1 MKTFY
6 FPDNQELLFGS
17 ARQKAS
23 DNISALRMLKEKNGL
38 PASPEQQRILIR
50 YTGWGDTAVYNQA
63 AAELDGMLEKA
74 ELDALKASMLNA
86 HYTGL
91 EIIRAI
97 WQGVTQVFANDFT
110 GIRMLDPSAG
120 IGHFRSLEPAYWRE
134 KSHWL
139 EIELE
144 PLTAQILSLLH
155 PSTEHT
161 TVYMGGFET
170 APIQTE
176 QFDLVISN
184 VPFGNYPIVD
194 NAIQDKRLK
203 ASVHDYF
210 LCKAVEVTA
219 PGGLVAIITSRYT
232 LDKKDS
238 FVRRWVARRA
248 DLLAAVRLPENTF
261 QQNAGTQVVTD
272 VLFLRKR
279 ENVLDEAAP
288 LPAWVNVVEMQLKNK
303 EDETHSVPVNAYY
316 ADHPYH
322 ALGRASLTRGMY
334 APNEYTLKTEAGVD
348 VAELLAETLLA
359 VLPAGI
365 IHPNSD
371 QGSAPL
377 VMPTDTHIIP
387 LPDKTHPR
395 ERKQLEALRKL
406 YDLAR
411 VLLQSEIDGDGQAEA
426 LRSRL
431 NESYDNYLLYY
442 GALTGKNTQKLL
454 KDNPALP
461 FLRALEVDT
470 GSGMPHK
477 AEIFQHSTVRS
488 QRVLPAAPSAKDALL
503 LSLDQFGEIDLD
515 FICDATGVEEGLV
528 LEELKGLLYKDPI
541 TRQWQP
547 ANLYLSGN
555 ILEKIGA
562 AKLAVEDDP
571 TYEENI
577 IALRDAMPKPLL
589 PGEIRARLGSGWIPT
604 DVIQSFLE
612 YLLEGIRV
620 ETINYVPDLG
630 MWRIK
635 AHIWQVTD
643 YLLYSEWGTER
654 RSALDLIL
662 NSLNAQT
669 PIVYDKVDDRQ
680 VMNKDATIAAQAKLE
695 KIEAAF
701 EVWLWEDA
709 ERAERLAQLYNRL
722 YNIYA
727 RPRFDGSHLTLPG
740 MNADITMRPHQL
752 DAIWR
757 ILQERSVLLA
767 HEVGL
772 GKTLTSVAAIMEL
785 KRLGRINKAMVVV
798 PNHLTLQWQEEA
810 LWAYPLA
817 KILCA
822 GPKDLSKAKRG
833 EFLSRIAT
841 GDWDVVVVPESSFKL
856 LPVGADAMNEFLN
869 AEIEKLRT
877 FLYQNED
884 VGRSA
889 EKQIQKAIKRF
900 EAKLVDKAS
909 MRKDST
915 ETITWEMLGLD
926 MLLVDEFHAYKN
938 LFFAT
943 KMSRVAGLANTNSQ
957 RAFDMFIKSRFIQQ
971 NGGRFVGITA
981 TPVTNTLAEVF
992 TLQRY
997 FQYPTLER
1005 LGLTHFDPWAK
1016 LFAQAVALPEMS
1028 PEGGGFRI
1036 NIRLAKFV
1044 NVPELSTLL
1053 SQFCEALKWEQ
1064 VQTGTISRPM
1074 LHQDR
1079 PLIVELPSTPELE
1092 DYIAELAE
1100 RATAVRNGSVSPEFD
1115 NMLKITSEGRK
1126 AALDMRLL
1134 NHLLPAY
1141 VDDQLRDENPD
1152 DTEQD
1157 GDLDVTH
1164 DVDEYADD
1172 TAENAVIQHAY
1183 TDHPNSKAYRSADL
1197 IAAIYHATPH
1207 SRAAQVVFSDLG
1219 TPKSR

>member
-1 MKTFY
+1 MNTFY
-6 FPDNQELLFGS
+6 FPEDQELLFGS
-17 ARQKAS
+17 ARQKAAE
-23 DNISALRMLKEKNGL
+23 NLSALRMLKEKNGL

-50 YTGWGDTAVYNQA
+50 YTGWGDTAVYKQA
-63 AAELDGMLEKA
+63 TAELEGMLEKA

-86 HYTGL
+86 HYTSL
-91 EIIRAI
+91 EIIRAL
-97 WQGVTQVFANDFT
+97 WQGVMHVFADDLA
-110 GIRMLDPSAG
+110 GVKVLDPSAG
-120 IGHFRSLEPAYWRE
+120 IGHFRSLEPASWRD
-134 KSHWL
+134 KSSWL
-139 EIELE
+139 EVELE
-144 PLTAQILSLLH
+144 PLTAQILGLLH
-155 PSTEHT
+155 PTSERSNFF
-161 TVYMGGFET
+161 VGGFEN
-170 APIQTE
+170 APVQE
-176 QFDLVISN
+176 NQFDLVISN
-184 VPFGNYPIVD
+184 VPFGDYPVVD
-194 NAIQDKRLK
+194 STIKEKRLK

-210 LCKAVEVTA
+210 LCKAIDVTA

-272 VLFLRKR
+272 VLFLQKH
-279 ENVLDEAAP
+279 EQVLAEDAP
-288 LPAWVNVVEMQLKNK
+288 LPPWVDVVEMPLENK
-303 EDETHSVPVNAYY
+303 ERETHSVPVNAYY
-316 ADHPYH
+316 ADHPDH
-322 ALGRASLTRGMY
+322 ALGNACLIRGMY
-334 APNEYTLKTEAGVD
+334 APNEYSLKADVGVD
-348 VAELLAETLLA
+348 VAERLAEALRA
-359 VLPAGI
+359 ALPTGI
-365 IHPNSD
+365 ICPITKD
-371 QGSAPL
+371 GEEAIVAP
-377 VMPTDTHIIP
+377 VDTHIIP
-387 LPDKTHPR
+387 IPGKARPR
-395 ERKQLEALRKL
+395 ERKQLEALREL

-411 VLLQSEIDGDGQAEA
+411 ELLESEIDGYGQVEE

-431 NESYDNYLLYY
+431 NEIYDRYLLYY
-442 GALTGKNTQKLL
+442 GSLSGKHTAKLL
-454 KDNPALP
+454 KGNPALP

-470 GSGMPHK
+470 GVGMPRK
-477 AEIFQHSTVRS
+477 AEIFSQSTVRA
-488 QRVLPAAPSAKDALL
+488 QRILPAAPSAKDALL
-503 LSLDQFGEIDLD
+503 LSLDQFGQVDLD
-515 FICDATGVEEGLV
+515 FICDATELAEEQA
-528 LEELKGLLYKDPI
+528 LEEVKGLLYKDPS
-541 TRQWQP
+541 TNQWQP

-562 AKLAVEDDP
+562 AKLAVEAEP
-571 TYEENI
+571 AFEENI
-577 IALRDAMPKPLL
+577 VALRDAMPKPLL

-604 DVIQSFLE
+604 DVIEAFLE
-612 YLLEGIRV
+612 YLLEGIRI
-620 ETINYVPDLG
+620 ETITYVPDLG

-635 AHIWQVTD
+635 AYTWAVTD

-669 PIVYDKVDDRQ
+669 PIVYDKIDEKR
-680 VMNKDATIAAQAKLE
+680 VMNKDATIAAQAKME

-701 EVWLWEDA
+701 EVWLWEDP
-709 ERAERLAQLYNRL
+709 ERAERLANLYNRL

-727 RPRFDGSHLTLPG
+727 RPRFDGAHLTLPG
-740 MNADITMRPHQL
+740 MNAEITMRPHQL
-752 DAIWR
+752 DAVWR

-772 GKTLTSVAAIMEL
+772 GKTLTSIAAIMEL

-856 LPVGADAMNEFLN
+856 LPVGADALNEFLEG
-869 AEIEKLRT
+869 EIEKLRS
-877 FLYQNED
+877 FLYQNAEI
-884 VGRSA
+884 GRSA

-909 MRKDST
+909 MRKDAA

-926 MLLVDEFHAYKN
+926 MLLVDEFHYFKN

-943 KMSRVAGLANTNSQ
+943 KMSRVAGLANSNSQ

-981 TPVTNTLAEVF
+981 TPVTNTLAEVY

-1016 LFAQAVALPEMS
+1016 LFAQAVALPEMA

-1053 SQFCEALKWEQ
+1053 SQFCEALKWDQ
-1064 VQTGTISRPM
+1064 VQTGSISRPS
-1074 LHQDR
+1074 LYQDR

-1092 DYIAELAE
+1092 DYIAKLAD
-1100 RATAVRNGSVSPEFD
+1100 RATDVRNGAVSPETD

-1126 AALDMRLL
+1126 VALDMRLL
-1134 NHLLPAY
+1134 NGLLLDEEDAY
-1141 VDDQLRDENPD
+1141 GDQ
-1152 DTEQD
+1152 
-1157 GDLDVTH
+1157 
-1164 DVDEYADD
+1164 
-1172 TAENAVIQHAY
+1172 
-1183 TDHPNSKAYRSADL
+1183 PNSKAYKSADL
-1197 IAAIYHATPH
+1197 IAALYHATPH

-1219 TPKSR
+1219 TPKS

>member
-1 MKTFY
+1 MPTTFY
-6 FPDNQELLFGS
+6 FPEDQNLIFGS
-17 ARQKAS
+17 ARQKAA
-23 DNISALRMLKEKNGL
+23 DNLSALRMLKEKNGL
-38 PASPEQQRILIR
+38 PASPEQQRILSR
-50 YTGWGDTAVYNQA
+50 YTGWGDTAVYKQA

-86 HYTGL
+86 HYTSL
-91 EIIRAI
+91 PIIHAL
-97 WQGVTQVFANDFT
+97 WQGVTQVFDEN
-110 GIRMLDPSAG
+110 IRRLRILDPSAG
-120 IGHFRSLEPAYWRE
+120 IGHFRSLEPAAWRE

-144 PLTAQILSLLH
+144 PLTAQILGLLH
-155 PSTEHT
+155 PNSERS
-161 TVYMGGFET
+161 TVYAGGFET
-170 APIQTE
+170 APIQAE

-184 VPFGNYPIVD
+184 VPFGNYPVVD
-194 NAIQDKRLK
+194 AEITDKRLK
-203 ASVHDYF
+203 ASIHDYF
-210 LCKAVEVTA
+210 LCKAIEVAA

-232 LDKKDS
+232 LDKKDP

-248 DLLAAVRLPENTF
+248 ELLAAVRLPENAF
-261 QQNAGTQVVTD
+261 RENAGTQVVTD

-279 ENVLDEAAP
+279 DVVLADDAP
-288 LPAWVNVVEMQLKNK
+288 LPAWVDVVDMPLENK
-303 EDETHSVPVNAYY
+303 DAEIHSVPVNAYY
-316 ADHPYH
+316 ATNPEH
-322 ALGRASLTRGMY
+322 ALGKACLIRGMY
-334 APNEYTLKTEAGVD
+334 APNEYSLKAEADVD
-348 VAELLAETLLA
+348 ISKSLAETLRA

-365 IHPNSD
+365 IHPNLD
-371 QGSAPL
+371 QGNAPP
-377 VMPTDTHIIP
+377 VMPTDTHVIP
-387 LPDKTHPR
+387 IPEKTRPR
-395 ERKQLEALRKL
+395 QRKHLEALREL
-406 YDLAR
+406 YDMAR
-411 VLLQSEIDGDGQAEA
+411 DLLESEIDGRGQVEE

-431 NESYDNYLLYY
+431 NEAYDRYLLYY

-454 KDNPALP
+454 KGNPALP

-470 GSGMPHK
+470 DTGMPRK
-477 AEIFQHSTVRS
+477 AEIFSHSTVRA
-488 QRVLPAAPSAKDALL
+488 QRILHAAPSAKDALL

-515 FICDATGVEEGLV
+515 FISDATG
-528 LEELKGLLYKDPI
+528 LEEVDILEDLQGLLYKDPI
-541 TRQWQP
+541 TRQWQT

-562 AKLAVEDDP
+562 AKLAVEDEP
-571 TYEENI
+571 AFEENVA
-577 IALRDAMPKPLL
+577 ALRGAMPKPLL
-589 PGEIRARLGSGWIPT
+589 SGEIRARLGSGWIPT
-604 DVIQSFLE
+604 DVIEAFLE
-612 YLLEGIRV
+612 HLLEGIRI

-635 AHIWQVTD
+635 AFTWGVTD
-643 YLLYSEWGTER
+643 FLLYSEWGTER

-669 PIVYDKVDDRQ
+669 PIVYDKIDEKR

-701 EVWLWEDA
+701 EVWLWEDP

-727 RPRFDGSHLTLPG
+727 RPRFDGAHLTLPG
-740 MNADITMRPHQL
+740 MNAEITMRPHQL
-752 DAIWR
+752 DAVWR

-772 GKTLTSVAAIMEL
+772 GKTLTTIAAVMEL

-841 GDWDVVVVPESSFKL
+841 GDWDVVIVPQSSFKL
-856 LPVGADAMNEFLN
+856 LPVGADALNDFLN
-869 AEIEKLRT
+869 GEIEKLRS
-877 FLYQNED
+877 FLYQNAEI
-884 VGRSA
+884 GRSA

-909 MRKDST
+909 MRKDSR

-926 MLLVDEFHAYKN
+926 MLLVDEFHYFKN

-943 KMSRVAGLANTNSQ
+943 KMSRVAGLANSNSQ

-1053 SQFCEALKWEQ
+1053 SQFCEALKWDQ
-1064 VQTGTISRPM
+1064 VQTGTISRPK

-1079 PLIVELPSTPELE
+1079 PLIVELPGTPELE
-1092 DYIAELAE
+1092 DYIAALAD
-1100 RATAVRNGSVSPEFD
+1100 RATDVRSGAVSPETD

-1134 NHLLPAY
+1134 NGLL
-1141 VDDQLRDENPD
+1141 LDEEDPY
-1152 DTEQD
+1152 
-1157 GDLDVTH
+1157 GD
-1164 DVDEYADD
+1164 
-1172 TAENAVIQHAY
+1172 N
-1183 TDHPNSKAYRSADL
+1183 PNSKAYKSADL
-1197 IAAIYHATPH
+1197 IAALYHATPH
-1207 SRAAQVVFSDLG
+1207 NRAAQVVFSDLG
-1219 TPKSR
+1219 TPKR

>member
-1 MKTFY
+1 MNTFY
-6 FPDNQELLFGS
+6 FPENQTLTFGS
-17 ARQKAS
+17 ARQKAAE
-23 DNISALRMLKEKNGL
+23 NLSALRLLKEKNGL

-86 HYTGL
+86 HYTSL
-91 EIIRAI
+91 DIIRAI
-97 WQGVTQVFANDFT
+97 WQGVMQVFADDLT
-110 GIRMLDPSAG
+110 GLRVLDPSAG
-120 IGHFRSLEPAYWRE
+120 IGHFRSLEPAAWRE
-134 KSHWL
+134 KSDWL
-139 EIELE
+139 EVELE
-144 PLTAQILSLLH
+144 PLTAQILTKLH
-155 PSTEHT
+155 PNTERSSIF
-161 TVYMGGFET
+161 VGGFEN
-170 APIQTE
+170 APVQAN

-184 VPFGNYPIVD
+184 VPFSNYPVVD
-194 NAIQDKRLK
+194 AQITDKRLK

-210 LCKAVEVTA
+210 LCKAIDVTA

-232 LDKKDS
+232 LDKKDN
-238 FVRRWVARRA
+238 FVRHWVARRA

-279 ENVLDEAAP
+279 ENVLAEDAL
-288 LPAWVNVVEMQLKNK
+288 LPDWVDVVEMPLENK
-303 EDETHSVPVNAYY
+303 DGETHHVPVNSYY
-316 ADHPYH
+316 AEHPEKV
-322 ALGRASLTRGMY
+322 LGKSCLVRGMY
-334 APNEYTLKTEAGVD
+334 APNEYTLKAEAGVD
-348 VAELLAETLLA
+348 VATKLAETLKA
-359 VLPAGI
+359 ILPK
-365 IHPNSD
+365 
-371 QGSAPL
+371 SAIRPAKGNENTPL

-387 LPDKTHPR
+387 ILDSTSPR
-395 ERKQLEALRKL
+395 ERKQLEALREL

-411 VLLQSEIDGDGQAEA
+411 DLLESEIEGNGQAEA

-431 NESYDNYLLYY
+431 NETYDNYLLYY
-442 GALTGKNTQKLL
+442 GVLTGKYTAKLL

-470 GSGMPHK
+470 GTGMPRK
-477 AEIFQHSTVRS
+477 AEIFSHSTVRA

-503 LSLDQFGEIDLD
+503 LSLDQFGEVDLD
-515 FICDATGVEEGLV
+515 FICEATGLGEAQV
-528 LEELKGLLYKDPI
+528 LEELKGLLYKDPL
-541 TRQWQP
+541 TYQWQP

-562 AKLAVEDDP
+562 AKLALEDEP
-571 TYEENI
+571 AFEENI
-577 IALRDAMPKPLL
+577 AALRDAMPKPLL

-612 YLLEGIRV
+612 YLLEGIRI
-620 ETINYVPDLG
+620 ETITYVPDLG

-635 AHIWQVTD
+635 AYDWAVTD

-709 ERAERLAQLYNRL
+709 TRAERLAQLYNRL

-727 RPRFDGSHLTLPG
+727 RPRFDGAHLTLPG
-740 MNADITMRPHQL
+740 MNAGITMRPHQL

-856 LPVGADAMNEFLN
+856 LPVGADALNEFLE
-869 AEIEKLRT
+869 AEIEKLRN
-877 FLYQNED
+877 FLYQNAEI
-884 VGRSA
+884 GRSA

-909 MRKDST
+909 MRKDAT

-971 NGGRFVGITA
+971 AGGRFVGITA

-1064 VQTGTISRPM
+1064 VQTGTISRPA
-1074 LHQDR
+1074 LHQER

-1100 RATAVRNGSVSPEFD
+1100 RATAVRNGTVSPEFD

-1134 NHLLPAY
+1134 NHLLPAW

-1157 GDLDVTH
+1157 DDLH
-1164 DVDEYADD
+1164 DADEYADD
-1172 TAENAVIQHAY
+1172 ADENAVIQHAY

>member
-6 FPDNQELLFGS
+6 FPDHESLLFGS
-17 ARQKAS
+17 ARQKAA
-23 DNISALRMLKEKNGL
+23 DNLSALRMLKEKRGL
-38 PASPEQQRILIR
+38 PASPEQQRVLVR
-50 YTGWGDTAVYNQA
+50 YTGWGDTAVYNNA
-63 AAELDGMLEKA
+63 AAELDGLLEKA

-86 HYTGL
+86 HYTSL
-91 EIIRAI
+91 DIIRAI
-97 WQGVTQVFANDFT
+97 WQGVIQVFADEPT
-110 GIRMLDPSAG
+110 DIRVLDPSAG
-120 IGHFRSLEPAYWRE
+120 IGHFRSLEPEPWRE

-155 PSTEHT
+155 PNTERSN
-161 TVYMGGFET
+161 VFAGGFEN
-170 APIQTE
+170 APVQQN

-184 VPFGNYPIVD
+184 VPFGDYPVVD
-194 NAIQDKRLK
+194 QTMKEKRLK

-210 LCKAVEVTA
+210 LYKAIEVTA

-279 ENVLDEAAP
+279 EDVLTEEAL
-288 LPAWVNVVEMQLKNK
+288 LPKWVNVALLPLENK
-303 EDETHSVPVNAYY
+303 DGETHSVPVNSYY
-316 ADHPYH
+316 ADHPEY
-322 ALGRASLTRGMY
+322 ALGRACLIRGMY
-334 APNEYTLKTEAGVD
+334 APNEYTLKADGD
-348 VAELLAETLLA
+348 MDIADQLAKTLKAILPKA
-359 VLPAGI
+359 V
-365 IHPNSD
+365 IHPAD
-371 QGSAPL
+371 RGKEIPL
-377 VMPTDTHIIP
+377 VLPTDTHIIP
-387 LPDKTHPR
+387 IAEETHPR
-395 ERKQLEALRKL
+395 ERKQLEALREL

-411 VLLQSEIDGDGQAEA
+411 ELLESEIDGRGQVDE
-426 LRSRL
+426 LRRRL
-431 NESYDNYLLYY
+431 NEAYDNYLLYF
-442 GALTGKNTQKLL
+442 GSLTGKHTGKLL

-470 GSGMPHK
+470 GHGMPRK
-477 AEIFQHSTVRS
+477 AEIFRHSTVRA

-503 LSLDQFGEIDLD
+503 LSLDQFGQIDLD
-515 FICDATGVEEGLV
+515 FISEATGLKEEQALA
-528 LEELKGLLYKDPI
+528 ELKGLLFKDPL
-541 TRQWQP
+541 RREWQP

-562 AKLAVEDDP
+562 AKLAVESDP
-571 TYEENI
+571 AFEENI
-577 IALRDAMPKPLL
+577 AALRDAMPKPLL

-604 DVIQSFLE
+604 DVIEAFLE
-612 YLLEGIRV
+612 YLLEGIRI

-669 PIVYDKVDDRQ
+669 PIVYDKVGDSQ

-701 EVWLWEDA
+701 EVWLWEDP
-709 ERAERLAQLYNRL
+709 ERAERLANLYNRL

-727 RPRFDGSHLTLPG
+727 RPRFDGAHLSLPG
-740 MNADITMRPHQL
+740 MNAEITMRPHQL

-757 ILQERSVLLA
+757 ILQERAVLLA

-772 GKTLTSVAAIMEL
+772 GKTLTSIAAIMEL

-822 GPKDLSKAKRG
+822 GPKDLSKDKRG

-841 GDWDVVVVPESSFKL
+841 GDWDVVIVPQSSFKL
-856 LPVGADAMNEFLN
+856 LPVGADALNEFLEG
-869 AEIEKLRT
+869 EIEKLRA
-877 FLYQNED
+877 FLYRNED
-884 VGRSA
+884 IGRSA

-900 EAKLVDKAS
+900 EAKLVDKAR
-909 MRKDST
+909 MRKDAA

-1053 SQFCEALKWEQ
+1053 SQFCEALKWVQ
-1064 VQTGTISRPM
+1064 VQTGSISRPM

-1100 RATAVRNGSVSPEFD
+1100 RATDVRNGSVSPEED

-1141 VDDQLRDENPD
+1141 VDDQLRDEDPD
-1152 DTEQD
+1152 DEQD
-1157 GDLDVTH
+1157 GEECAGDGGEDG
-1164 DVDEYADD
+1164 DEAEED
-1172 TAENAVIQHAY
+1172 TAVLHAY
-1183 TDHPNSKAYRSADL
+1183 TDHPNSKAYKSADL
-1197 IAAIYHATPH
+1197 IAALYHATPH

-1219 TPKSR
+1219 TPKSG

>member
-6 FPDNQELLFGS
+6 FPDNQALSFGS
-17 ARQKAS
+17 ARQKAAG
-23 DNISALRMLKEKNGL
+23 NLSALQMLKEKGGL

-50 YTGWGDTAVYNQA
+50 YTGWGDTAVYNHA
-63 AAELDGMLEKA
+63 ANELNAMLEKA

-86 HYTGL
+86 HYTSL
-91 EIIRAI
+91 DIIRAI
-97 WQGVTQVFANDFT
+97 WQGVTQVFANDLT
-110 GIRMLDPSAG
+110 GIRVLDPSAG
-120 IGHFRSLEPAYWRE
+120 IGHFRSLEPVVWRE
-134 KSHWL
+134 KSDWL

-144 PLTAQILSLLH
+144 PLTAQILTKLH
-155 PSTEHT
+155 PNTERSSIF
-161 TVYMGGFET
+161 VGGFEN
-170 APIQTE
+170 APVQAN

-184 VPFGNYPIVD
+184 VPFGNYPVVD
-194 NAIQDKRLK
+194 AQITDKRLK
-203 ASVHDYF
+203 ASIHDYF
-210 LCKAVEVTA
+210 LCKAIEVTA

-238 FVRRWVARRA
+238 FIRRWVAQRA

-279 ENVLDEAAP
+279 ASVLAEGAL
-288 LPAWVNVVEMQLKNK
+288 LPEWVNVALLPLENK
-303 EDETHSVPVNAYY
+303 DGETHSVPVNSYY
-316 ADHPYH
+316 ADYPEY
-322 ALGRASLTRGMY
+322 ALGRACLIRGMY
-334 APNEYTLKTEAGVD
+334 TPNEYTLKADGD
-348 VAELLAETLLA
+348 IADKLAKTLKA
-359 VLPAGI
+359 VLPNGAI
-365 IHPNSD
+365 RPSVLRENM
-371 QGSAPL
+371 PL
-377 VMPTDTHIIP
+377 VAQTDTHIIP
-387 LPDKTHPR
+387 LPDNSHPR
-395 ERKQLEALRKL
+395 ERKQLEALREL

-411 VLLQSEIDGDGQAEA
+411 ALLENEIAAQGQAEE

-431 NESYDNYLLYY
+431 NEAYDNYLLYY
-442 GALTGKNTQKLL
+442 GSLTGKHTAKLL

-461 FLRALEVDT
+461 FLRALEIDT
-470 GSGMPHK
+470 GTGMPRK
-477 AEIFQHSTVRS
+477 AEIFSHSTVRT

-515 FICDATGVEEGLV
+515 FICEAAGLEEAGV
-528 LEELKGLLYKDPI
+528 LEELKGLLFKDPV
-541 TRQWQP
+541 TRRWQP

-555 ILEKIGA
+555 ILEKIEI
-562 AKLAVEDDP
+562 AKLAAENESAF
-571 TYEENI
+571 EENI
-577 IALRDAMPKPLL
+577 TALREAMPKPLL

-604 DVIQSFLE
+604 DVIEAFLE

-630 MWRIK
+630 LWRIK
-635 AHIWQVTD
+635 AFTWSVTD
-643 YLLYSEWGTER
+643 YLLYSEWGTEQ

-669 PIVYDKVDDRQ
+669 PIVYDKVDDSR

-701 EVWLWEDA
+701 EVWLWEDP
-709 ERAERLAQLYNRL
+709 ERAERLANLYNRL

-727 RPRFDGSHLTLPG
+727 RPHFDGAHLTLPG
-740 MNADITMRPHQL
+740 MNAEITMRPHQL

-785 KRLGRINKAMVVV
+785 KKLGRINKAMVVV
-798 PNHLTLQWQEEA
+798 PNHLTLQWQVEA

-841 GDWDVVVVPESSFKL
+841 GDWDMVIVPQSSFKL
-856 LPVGADAMNEFLN
+856 LPVGADVLNEFLEG
-869 AEIEKLRT
+869 EIEKLRG
-877 FLYQNED
+877 FLYQNEEI
-884 VGRSA
+884 GRSA

-909 MRKDST
+909 MRKDAT

-997 FQYPTLER
+997 FQYATLER

-1053 SQFCEALKWEQ
+1053 SQFCEALKWDQ
-1064 VQTGTISRPM
+1064 VQAGTISRPI
-1074 LHQDR
+1074 LHQER

-1092 DYIAELAE
+1092 SYIAELAE
-1100 RATAVRNGSVSPEFD
+1100 RATDVRNGAVSPECD

-1152 DTEQD
+1152 DDEEQSGLV
-1157 GDLDVTH
+1157 GDDYDDVVG
-1164 DVDEYADD
+1164 DV
-1172 TAENAVIQHAY
+1172 VHAY
-1183 TDHPNSKAYRSADL
+1183 VDHPNSKAYKAADL

-1207 SRAAQVVFSDLG
+1207 SKAAQVVFSDLG
-1219 TPKSR
+1219 TPKQ

>member
-1 MKTFY
+1 MMKTFY
-6 FPDNQELLFGS
+6 FPEDQELLFGS
-17 ARQKAS
+17 ARQKAA
-23 DNISALRMLKEKNGL
+23 DNLSALQMLKEKQGL
-38 PASPEQQRILIR
+38 PASPEQQRILVR

-63 AAELDGMLEKA
+63 AAELDGMLDKG

-86 HYTGL
+86 HYTSL
-91 EIIRAI
+91 DIIRAI
-97 WQGVTQVFANDFT
+97 WQGVAQVFSDDFNNPR
-110 GIRMLDPSAG
+110 ILDPSAG
-120 IGHFRSLEPAYWRE
+120 IGHFRSMEPAIWRE

-144 PLTAQILSLLH
+144 PLTAQILNLLH
-155 PSTEHT
+155 PNTEHSN
-161 TVYMGGFET
+161 VFVGGFEA
-170 APIQTE
+170 APVQAN

-184 VPFGNYPIVD
+184 VPFGDYPVVD
-194 NAIQDKRLK
+194 ATIKEKRLK

-210 LCKAVEVTA
+210 LCKAVDITA

-279 ENVLDEAAP
+279 ENVLAEDVL
-288 LPAWVNVVEMQLKNK
+288 LPDWVDVVEMPLENK
-303 EDETHSVPVNAYY
+303 DGETHSVPVNSYY
-316 ADHPYH
+316 AEHPGH
-322 ALGRASLTRGMY
+322 ALGKACLIRGMY
-334 APNEYTLKTEAGVD
+334 APNEYSLKAEGNVD
-348 VAELLAETLLA
+348 AATMLAETLRA
-359 VLPAGI
+359 ALPKSAIRPAAGSE
-365 IHPNSD
+365 NAS
-371 QGSAPL
+371 L
-377 VMPTDTHIIP
+377 VMPTNTHVIP
-387 LPDKTHPR
+387 LPDKAHPR
-395 ERKQLEALRKL
+395 ERKQLEALREL

-411 VLLQSEIDGDGQAEA
+411 ALLESEINMDGQAEHQ
-426 LRSRL
+426 RSQL
-431 NESYDNYLLYY
+431 NEAHDNYLLYY
-442 GALTGKNTQKLL
+442 GTLTGKHTQKLL

-470 GSGMPHK
+470 GHGMPRK
-477 AEIFQHSTVRS
+477 SEIFSHSTVRA
-488 QRVLPAAPSAKDALL
+488 QRVLPEAPNAKDALL
-503 LSLDQFGEIDLD
+503 LSLDQFGEIHLD
-515 FICDATGVEEGLV
+515 FICEATGLAEEQA
-528 LEELKGLLYKDPI
+528 LEELRGLLYNEPV
-541 TRQWQP
+541 TRRWQP

-555 ILEKIGA
+555 ILEKIEA
-562 AKLAVEDDP
+562 AKLAAEAEP
-571 TYEENI
+571 AFEENI
-577 IALRDAMPKPLL
+577 AALREAMPKPLL

-604 DVIQSFLE
+604 DVIEAFLE
-612 YLLEGIRV
+612 YLLEGIRI

-635 AHIWQVTD
+635 AHIWSVTD

-669 PIVYDKVDDRQ
+669 PIVYDKLDDRQ

-727 RPRFDGSHLTLPG
+727 RPRFDGAHLTLPG
-740 MNADITMRPHQL
+740 MNAEITMRPHQL
-752 DAIWR
+752 DAVWR

-856 LPVGADAMNEFLN
+856 LPVGADALNEFLEG
-869 AEIEKLRT
+869 EIEKLRA
-877 FLYQNED
+877 FLYRNED
-884 VGRSA
+884 MGRSA
-889 EKQIQKAIKRF
+889 EKQIQKAIKRY

-909 MRKDST
+909 MRKDAA

-943 KMSRVAGLANTNSQ
+943 KMSRVAGLANSNSQ

-1016 LFAQAVALPEMS
+1016 LFAQAVALPEMA

-1036 NIRLAKFV
+1036 NIRLAQFV

-1064 VQTGTISRPM
+1064 VQAGSMSRPV

-1079 PLIVELPSTPELE
+1079 PLIVELPSTPVLE
-1092 DYIAELAE
+1092 DYIAELAD
-1100 RATAVRNGSVSPEFD
+1100 RATAVRNGSVLPEVD
-1115 NMLKITSEGRK
+1115 NLLKITSEGRK

-1134 NHLLPAY
+1134 NHLLPAW
-1141 VDDQLRDENPD
+1141 VDDQLHDTDPD
-1152 DTEQD
+1152 DEQVELSEGD
-1157 GDLDVTH
+1157 DVLGDLV
-1164 DVDEYADD
+1164 
-1172 TAENAVIQHAY
+1172 HAY
-1183 TDHPNSKAYRSADL
+1183 TDHPDSKAYRSADL

>member
-1 MKTFY
+1 MSTFY
-6 FPDNQELLFGS
+6 FPEDQELIFGS
-17 ARQKAS
+17 ARQKAAE
-23 DNISALRMLKEKNGL
+23 NLSALRLLKEKNGL
-38 PASPEQQRILIR
+38 PASPEQQRILVR
-50 YTGWGDTAVYNQA
+50 YTGWGDTAVYNHA
-63 AAELDGMLEKA
+63 AAELDGMLKKA

-86 HYTGL
+86 HYTSL
-91 EIIRAI
+91 DIIRAI
-97 WQGVTQVFANDFT
+97 WQGVTHVFANDLT
-110 GIRMLDPSAG
+110 GVKVLDPSAG
-120 IGHFRSLEPAYWRE
+120 IGHFRSLEPATWRE

-139 EIELE
+139 EVELE
-144 PLTAQILSLLH
+144 PLTAQILTKLH
-155 PSTEHT
+155 PNTERS
-161 TVYMGGFET
+161 TVYVGGFET
-170 APIQTE
+170 APVQANG
-176 QFDLVISN
+176 FDLVISN

-210 LCKAVEVTA
+210 LCKAIDVTA

-279 ENVLDEAAP
+279 ENVLGEDAL
-288 LPAWVNVVEMQLKNK
+288 LPDWVDVVEIPLENK
-303 EDETHSVPVNAYY
+303 EDETHRIPVNSYY
-316 ADHPYH
+316 ADYPDH
-322 ALGRASLTRGMY
+322 ALGKSCLVRGMY
-334 APNEYTLKTEAGVD
+334 APNEYTLKAEAGVD
-348 VAELLAETLLA
+348 VATKLAETLKA
-359 VLPAGI
+359 ALPKSAIRPAAGSE
-365 IHPNSD
+365 NAS
-371 QGSAPL
+371 L
-377 VMPTDTHIIP
+377 VMPTDTYVIP
-387 LPDKTHPR
+387 LPDKAHPR
-395 ERKQLEALRKL
+395 ERKQLEALREL

-411 VLLQSEIDGDGQAEA
+411 ALLESEIEGDGQAEN

-431 NESYDNYLLYY
+431 NETYDNYLLYY
-442 GALTGKNTQKLL
+442 GALTGKHTAKLL

-470 GSGMPHK
+470 GTGMPRK
-477 AEIFQHSTVRS
+477 AAIFSHSTVRA

-515 FICDATGVEEGLV
+515 FVCEATGLEEGLV

-562 AKLAVEDDP
+562 AKLALENAP
-571 TYEENI
+571 AFEENVT
-577 IALRDAMPKPLL
+577 ALRDAMPKPLL

-604 DVIQSFLE
+604 DVIEAFLE
-612 YLLEGIRV
+612 YLLEGIRI

-630 MWRIK
+630 IWRIK
-635 AHIWQVTD
+635 AYTWAVTD

-654 RSALDLIL
+654 RSALDLIS

-669 PIVYDKVDDRQ
+669 PIIYDKVGDSR

-701 EVWLWEDA
+701 EVWLWEDP
-709 ERAERLAQLYNRL
+709 ERAEHLAQLYNRL

-740 MNADITMRPHQL
+740 MNAEITMRPHQL
-752 DAIWR
+752 DAVWR

-833 EFLSRIAT
+833 EFLSRVAT

-856 LPVGADAMNEFLN
+856 LPVGADALNEFLE
-869 AEIEKLRT
+869 AEIEKLRN
-877 FLYQNED
+877 FLYQNAEI
-884 VGRSA
+884 GRSA

-909 MRKDST
+909 MRKDAA

-1053 SQFCEALKWEQ
+1053 SQFCEALKWVQ
-1064 VQTGTISRPM
+1064 VQTGSISRPM

-1100 RATAVRNGSVSPEFD
+1100 RATDVRNGSVSPEED

-1141 VDDQLRDENPD
+1141 VDDQLRDEDPD
-1152 DTEQD
+1152 AEQD
-1157 GDLDVTH
+1157 REECAGDGGEDG
-1164 DVDEYADD
+1164 DE
-1172 TAENAVIQHAY
+1172 AEEDAAVLHTY
-1183 TDHPNSKAYRSADL
+1183 TDHPNSKAYKSADL

-1207 SRAAQVVFSDLG
+1207 SKAAQVVFSDLG

>member
-1 MKTFY
+1 MNTFY
-6 FPDNQELLFGS
+6 FPEDHELTFGS
-17 ARQKAS
+17 ARQKAA
-23 DNISALRMLKEKNGL
+23 DNLSALWMLKEKKGL
-38 PASPEQQRILIR
+38 PASPEQQRILSR
-50 YTGWGDTAVYNQA
+50 YTGWGDTAVYKQA
-63 AAELDGMLEKA
+63 ATELEGMLDKA
-74 ELDALKASMLNA
+74 ELNALKASMLNA
-86 HYTGL
+86 HYTSL
-91 EIIRAI
+91 DIIRAI
-97 WQGVTQVFANDFT
+97 WQGVTQVFTDDIT
-110 GIRMLDPSAG
+110 GIRALDPSAG
-120 IGHFRSLEPAYWRE
+120 IGHFRSLEPAGWRE

-144 PLTAQILSLLH
+144 PLTAEILELLH
-155 PSTEHT
+155 PISERSN
-161 TVYMGGFET
+161 VFAGGFET
-170 APIQTE
+170 APVQANG
-176 QFDLVISN
+176 FDLVISN
-184 VPFGNYPIVD
+184 VPFGDYPVVD
-194 NAIQDKRLK
+194 AGFKEKRLK

-210 LCKAVEVTA
+210 LCKAIDVTA

-238 FVRRWVARRA
+238 FVRRWVAKRA
-248 DLLAAVRLPENTF
+248 DLLAAVRLSENTF

-272 VLFLRKR
+272 VLFLKKR
-279 ENVLDEAAP
+279 GSVLAEDAP
-288 LPAWVNVVEMQLKNK
+288 LPDWVDVVEMPLENK
-303 EDETHSVPVNAYY
+303 EGEVHNVPVNSYY
-316 ADHPYH
+316 ADHPER
-322 ALGRASLTRGMY
+322 ALGRACLIRGMY
-334 APNEYTLKTEAGVD
+334 APNEYSLKAEAGED
-348 VAELLAETLLA
+348 VATQLGKMLRTA
-359 VLPAGI
+359 LPENMI
-365 IHPNSD
+365 
-371 QGSAPL
+371 GSTARQENPKIAL
-377 VMPTDTHIIP
+377 KVDTHIIP
-387 LPDKTHPR
+387 IPDSTRPR
-395 ERKQLEALRKL
+395 ERKQLEALREL

-411 VLLQSEIDGDGQAEA
+411 ELLQSEIDGYGKAEI
-426 LRSRL
+426 LRSQL
-431 NESYDNYLLYY
+431 NESYDRYLLYY
-442 GALTGKNTQKLL
+442 GSLSGKHTAKLL
-454 KDNPALP
+454 KGNPALP

-470 GSGMPHK
+470 GMGMPRK
-477 AEIFQHSTVRS
+477 AEIFSQSTVRA
-488 QRVLPAAPSAKDALL
+488 QRILPAAPSAKDALL
-503 LSLDQFGEIDLD
+503 LSLDQFGQIDLD
-515 FICDATGVEEGLV
+515 FISEATGLEEVQV
-528 LEELKGLLYKDPI
+528 LEELKGLLYKAP
-541 TRQWQP
+541 TTNQWQP

-562 AKLAVEDDP
+562 AKLAVEAEP
-571 TYEENI
+571 AFEENI

-589 PGEIRARLGSGWIPT
+589 PGEIRARLGSGWVPT
-604 DVIQSFLE
+604 DVIEAFLE
-612 YLLEGIRV
+612 YLLEGIRI
-620 ETINYVPDLG
+620 ETVTYVPDLG

-635 AHIWQVTD
+635 ANIWPVTD

-669 PIVYDKVDDRQ
+669 PIVYDKIDEKR
-680 VMNKDATIAAQAKLE
+680 VMNKDATIAAQAKME

-701 EVWLWEDA
+701 EVWLWEDP
-709 ERAERLAQLYNRL
+709 ERAERLANLYNRL

-740 MNADITMRPHQL
+740 MNAEITMRPHQL
-752 DAIWR
+752 DAVWR

-772 GKTLTSVAAIMEL
+772 GKTLTSIAAIMEL

-841 GDWDVVVVPESSFKL
+841 GDWDVVIVPQSSFKL
-856 LPVGADAMNEFLN
+856 LPVGADALNDFLN
-869 AEIEKLRT
+869 GEIEKLRN
-877 FLYQNED
+877 FLYQNAEI
-884 VGRSA
+884 GRSA

-909 MRKDST
+909 MRKDAA

-926 MLLVDEFHAYKN
+926 MLLIDEFNAYNN

-957 RAFDMFIKSRFIQQ
+957 RAFDMFIKSRFIQK

-981 TPVTNTLAEVF
+981 TPVTNTLAEVY

-997 FQYPTLER
+997 FQYATLER

-1053 SQFCEALKWEQ
+1053 SQFCEALKWDQ
-1064 VQTGTISRPM
+1064 VQTGTISRPA

-1079 PLIVELPSTPELE
+1079 PLIVELPGTTELE
-1092 DYIAELAE
+1092 EYIAELAD
-1100 RATAVRNGSVSPEFD
+1100 RATDVRNGSVKPDED

-1134 NHLLPAY
+1134 NGLL
-1141 VDDQLRDENPD
+1141 L
-1152 DTEQD
+1152 D
-1157 GDLDVTH
+1157 GE
-1164 DVDEYADD
+1164 DEYC
-1172 TAENAVIQHAY
+1172 
-1183 TDHPNSKAYRSADL
+1183 DHPNSKAYKSADL
-1197 IAAIYHATPH
+1197 IAALYHATPH

-1219 TPKSR
+1219 TPKS

>member
-6 FPDNQELLFGS
+6 FPDNQSLAFGS
-17 ARQKAS
+17 VRQKAA
-23 DNISALRMLKEKNGL
+23 DNLSALQMLKEKNGL
-38 PASPEQQRILIR
+38 PASPEQQRILSR
-50 YTGWGDTAVYNQA
+50 YTGWGDTAVYNHA

-86 HYTGL
+86 HYTSL
-91 EIIRAI
+91 PIIHAL
-97 WQGVTQVFANDFT
+97 WQGVTQVFDEN
-110 GIRMLDPSAG
+110 ISSLRILDPSAG
-120 IGHFRSLEPAYWRE
+120 IGHFRSVEPVSWRE

-139 EIELE
+139 EVELE
-144 PLTAQILSLLH
+144 PLTAQILGHLH
-155 PSTEHT
+155 PNSERS
-161 TVYMGGFET
+161 TVYAGGFET
-170 APIQTE
+170 APVQAK

-184 VPFGNYPIVD
+184 VPFGNYPVVD
-194 NAIQDKRLK
+194 AEITDKRLK
-203 ASVHDYF
+203 ASIHDYF
-210 LCKAVEVTA
+210 LCKAIEVAA

-238 FVRRWVARRA
+238 FVRRWVARQA
-248 DLLAAVRLPENTF
+248 DLLAAVRLPENAF
-261 QQNAGTQVVTD
+261 KENAGTQVVTD

-279 ENVLDEAAP
+279 DVVLADDAP
-288 LPAWVNVVEMQLKNK
+288 LPAWVDVVETPLENK
-303 EDETHSVPVNAYY
+303 EGETHSMPVNAYF
-316 ADHPYH
+316 AEHPEH
-322 ALGRASLTRGMY
+322 ALGKACLIRGMY
-334 APNEYTLKTEAGVD
+334 APNEYSLKAEED
-348 VAELLAETLLA
+348 VVVAKSLAETLQA

-365 IHPNSD
+365 VHPNLD
-371 QGSAPL
+371 QENVPL
-377 VMPTDTHIIP
+377 VEPVDTHVIP
-387 LPDKTHPR
+387 IPEKARPR
-395 ERKQLEALRKL
+395 QRKHLEALREL

-411 VLLQSEIDGDGQAEA
+411 DLLESEIDGRGQAEE

-431 NESYDNYLLYY
+431 NETYDHYLLYY
-442 GALTGKNTQKLL
+442 GALTGKHTLKLL
-454 KDNPALP
+454 KGNPALP

-470 GSGMPHK
+470 GTGMPRK
-477 AEIFQHSTVRS
+477 AEIFSHSTVRA
-488 QRVLPAAPSAKDALL
+488 QRILPAAPSAKDALL
-503 LSLDQFGEIDLD
+503 LSLDQFGQIDLD
-515 FICDATGVEEGLV
+515 YIYEATELEEEQV
-528 LEELKGLLYKDPI
+528 LEDLQGLLYKDPV

-562 AKLAVEDDP
+562 AKLAAEAAP
-571 TYEENI
+571 AFEENVA
-577 IALRDAMPKPLL
+577 ALRGAMPKPLL

-604 DVIQSFLE
+604 DVIEAFLE
-612 YLLEGIRV
+612 YLLEGIRI
-620 ETINYVPDLG
+620 ETITYVPDLG
-630 MWRIK
+630 SWKIK
-635 AHIWQVTD
+635 AYTWSVTD
-643 YLLYSEWGTER
+643 FLLYSEWGTER

-669 PIVYDKVDDRQ
+669 PIVYDKIDEKR

-701 EVWLWEDA
+701 EVWLWEDP

-740 MNADITMRPHQL
+740 MNAEITMRPHQL

-772 GKTLTSVAAIMEL
+772 GKTLTTIAAIMEL
-785 KRLGRINKAMVVV
+785 KRLGRVNKAMVVV

-841 GDWDVVVVPESSFKL
+841 GDWDVVIVPQSSFKL
-856 LPVGADAMNEFLN
+856 LPVGADALNDFLN
-869 AEIEKLRT
+869 GEIEKLRA
-877 FLYQNED
+877 FLYQNAEI
-884 VGRSA
+884 GRSA
-889 EKQIQKAIKRF
+889 EKQIQKAIKRY

-909 MRKDST
+909 MRKDSR

-926 MLLVDEFHAYKN
+926 MLLVDEFHYFKN

-981 TPVTNTLAEVF
+981 TPVTNTLAEVY

-1053 SQFCEALKWEQ
+1053 SQFCEALKWDQ
-1064 VQTGTISRPM
+1064 VQTGTISRPK
-1074 LHQDR
+1074 LHQER
-1079 PLIVELPSTPELE
+1079 PLIVELPGTPEL
-1092 DYIAELAE
+1092 DGYIAELAD
-1100 RATAVRNGSVSPEFD
+1100 RATDVRNGSVSPEVD
-1115 NMLKITSEGRK
+1115 NLLKITSEGRK

-1134 NHLLPAY
+1134 NGLLL
-1141 VDDQLRDENPD
+1141 DDE
-1152 DTEQD
+1152 
-1157 GDLDVTH
+1157 
-1164 DVDEYADD
+1164 DEY
-1172 TAENAVIQHAY
+1172 Y
-1183 TDHPNSKAYRSADL
+1183 DHPNSKAYKSADL
-1197 IAAIYHATPH
+1197 IAALYHATPH

-1219 TPKSR
+1219 TPKR

>member
-6 FPDNQELLFGS
+6 FPKNETLRFGS
-17 ARQKAS
+17 ARQKAA
-23 DNISALRMLKEKNGL
+23 DNLSALRMLKEKHGL
-38 PASPEQQRILIR
+38 PASPEQQRILSR

-63 AAELDGMLEKA
+63 AAELTGLLEKT

-86 HYTGL
+86 HYTSL
-91 EIIRAI
+91 DIIRAI
-97 WQGVTQVFANDFT
+97 WQGVTHIFGNNLTAIKV
-110 GIRMLDPSAG
+110 LDPSAG
-120 IGHFRSLEPAYWRE
+120 IGHFRSMEPTTWQE

-144 PLTAQILSLLH
+144 PLTAQILRLLH
-155 PSTEHT
+155 PNTERSN
-161 TVYMGGFET
+161 VFAGGFET
-170 APIQTE
+170 APVQANP
-176 QFDLVISN
+176 FDLVISN
-184 VPFGNYPIVD
+184 VPFGDYPVVD
-194 NAIQDKRLK
+194 QTMKEKRLR

-261 QQNAGTQVVTD
+261 KENAGTQVVTD

-279 ENVLDEAAP
+279 DDVLQEGVA
-288 LPAWVNVVEMQLKNK
+288 LPAWVDVVEMPLENK
-303 EDETHSVPVNAYY
+303 DGETHSVPVNSYY
-316 ADHPYH
+316 AAHPEH
-322 ALGRASLTRGMY
+322 VLGRACLIRGMY
-334 APNEYTLKTEAGVD
+334 SPNEYTLKAEGDVG
-348 VAELLAETLLA
+348 VAELLAKALKA
-359 VLPAGI
+359 ILPNGTVCPAAG
-365 IHPNSD
+365 
-371 QGSAPL
+371 QGNTPL
-377 VMPTDTHIIP
+377 VLPTDTHVIP
-387 LPDKTHPR
+387 VPEKARPR
-395 ERKQLEALRKL
+395 QRKQLKALREL

-411 VLLQSEIDGDGQAEA
+411 ALLESEIDGRGQADE

-431 NESYDNYLLYY
+431 NEVYDNYLLYY
-442 GALTGKNTQKLL
+442 GALTGKHTSKLL
-454 KDNPALP
+454 KGNPALP

-470 GSGMPHK
+470 GHGLPRK
-477 AEIFQHSTVRS
+477 AEVFRHSTVRA
-488 QRVLPAAPSAKDALL
+488 QRILPVAPSAKDALL

-515 FICDATGVEEGLV
+515 FISDATGLVEGQV

-555 ILEKIGA
+555 ILEKIEA
-562 AKLAVEDDP
+562 AKLAAENEP
-571 TYEENI
+571 TFEENI
-577 IALRDAMPKPLL
+577 VALRDAMPKPLL

-604 DVIQSFLE
+604 DVIEAFLE
-612 YLLEGIRV
+612 YLLEGIRI

-630 MWRIK
+630 IWRVK
-635 AHIWQVTD
+635 AFTWSVTD

-701 EVWLWEDA
+701 EVWLWEDP
-709 ERAERLAQLYNRL
+709 ERAERLANLYNRL

-740 MNADITMRPHQL
+740 MNAEITMRPHQL

-757 ILQERSVLLA
+757 ILQERAVLLA

-772 GKTLTSVAAIMEL
+772 GKTLTSIAAIMEL

-841 GDWDVVVVPESSFKL
+841 GDWDVVIVPQSSFKL
-856 LPVGADAMNEFLN
+856 LPVGADALNEFLEG
-869 AEIEKLRT
+869 EIEKLRS
-877 FLYQNED
+877 FLYQNAEI
-884 VGRSA
+884 GRSA

-909 MRKDST
+909 MRKDAA

-926 MLLVDEFHAYKN
+926 MLLVDEFHYFKN

-943 KMSRVAGLANTNSQ
+943 KMSRVAGLANSNSQ

-1053 SQFCEALKWEQ
+1053 SQFCEALKWAQ
-1064 VQTGTISRPM
+1064 VQTGSISRPA

-1092 DYIAELAE
+1092 GYIAELAE
-1100 RATAVRNGSVSPEFD
+1100 RATDVRNGSVSPEMD

-1134 NHLLPAY
+1134 NHLLSAY
-1141 VDDQLRDENPD
+1141 VDGQLHDENPD
-1152 DTEQD
+1152 EEKQASQD
-1157 GDLDVTH
+1157 GDGDDDIPGDV
-1164 DVDEYADD
+1164 V
-1172 TAENAVIQHAY
+1172 QAY
-1183 TDHPNSKAYRSADL
+1183 VDHPNSKAYKSADL
-1197 IAAIYHATPH
+1197 IAAFYHATPH

-1219 TPKSR
+1219 TPKR

>member
-1 MKTFY
+1 MSTFY
-6 FPDNQELLFGS
+6 FPDNQTLFFGN
-17 ARQKAS
+17 ARQKAA
-23 DNISALRMLKEKNGL
+23 DNLSALRMLKEKGGL

-50 YTGWGDTAVYNQA
+50 YTGWGDTAVYNHA
-63 AAELDGMLEKA
+63 AAELAGMLEKA

-86 HYTGL
+86 HYTSL
-91 EIIRAI
+91 DIIRAI
-97 WQGVTQVFANDFT
+97 WQGVSQAFADDLT
-110 GIRMLDPSAG
+110 GLRILDPSAG
-120 IGHFRSLEPAYWRE
+120 IGHFRSLEPAAWRE
-134 KSHWL
+134 KSDWL
-139 EIELE
+139 EVELE
-144 PLTAQILSLLH
+144 PLTAQILTKLH
-155 PSTEHT
+155 PNTERSSIF
-161 TVYMGGFET
+161 VGGFEN
-170 APIQTE
+170 APVQAN

-184 VPFGNYPIVD
+184 VPFGNYPVVD
-194 NAIQDKRLK
+194 SAIQDKRLK
-203 ASVHDYF
+203 ASIHDYF
-210 LCKAVEVTA
+210 LCKAIDVTA

-238 FVRRWVARRA
+238 FVRRWVARHA
-248 DLLAAVRLPENTF
+248 ELLAAVRLPENAF
-261 QQNAGTQVVTD
+261 KENAGTQVVTD
-272 VLFLRKR
+272 VLFLQKR
-279 ENVLDEAAP
+279 ASVLAEDAQLPEWVDVVDMPLENKDA
-288 LPAWVNVVEMQLKNK
+288 
-303 EDETHSVPVNAYY
+303 ETHSVPVNAYY
-316 ADHPYH
+316 ATHSAH
-322 ALGRASLTRGMY
+322 ALGTPCLTRGMY
-334 APNEYTLKTEAGVD
+334 AANEYTLKAEAGVVIAD
-348 VAELLAETLLA
+348 KLATVLEAALPENLITGSIGNLRAELPVRGE
-359 VLPAGI
+359 PA
-365 IHPNSD
+365 H
-371 QGSAPL
+371 
-377 VMPTDTHIIP
+377 VIP
-387 LPDKTHPR
+387 IPDKTRAR
-395 ERKQLEALRKL
+395 ERKQLKALREL
-406 YDLAR
+406 YDLAHA
-411 VLLQSEIDGDGQAEA
+411 LLQSEIDGNRQAEA
-426 LRSRL
+426 LRIRL
-431 NESYDNYLLYY
+431 NEAYDNYLLYY
-442 GALTGKNTQKLL
+442 GALTSKHTQKLL
-454 KDNPALP
+454 KGNPALP

-470 GSGMPHK
+470 GTGMPSK
-477 AEIFQHSTVRS
+477 AEIFSHSTVRA
-488 QRVLPAAPSAKDALL
+488 QRVLPTALSAKDALL

-515 FICDATGVEEGLV
+515 FICEATGLEETEV
-528 LEELKGLLYKDPI
+528 LEELQGLLYKDPV

-555 ILEKIGA
+555 ILEKIEA
-562 AKLAVEDDP
+562 AKAAVEDDP
-571 TYEENI
+571 AYKENVT
-577 IALRDAMPKPLL
+577 ALRDAMPKPLL

-604 DVIQSFLE
+604 DVIEAFLE
-612 YLLEGIRV
+612 YLLEGIRI
-620 ETINYVPDLG
+620 ETITYVPDLG

-635 AHIWQVTD
+635 AYDWAVTD

-654 RSALDLIL
+654 RSALDLIS

-669 PIVYDKVDDRQ
+669 PIVYDKVGDSR

-695 KIEAAF
+695 KIEAVF

-709 ERAERLAQLYNRL
+709 VRAEHLAQLYNRL

-727 RPRFDGSHLTLPG
+727 RPRFDGSHLSLPG
-740 MNADITMRPHQL
+740 MNAEITMRPHQL
-752 DAIWR
+752 DAVWR
-757 ILQERSVLLA
+757 ILQERSALLA

-856 LPVGADAMNEFLN
+856 LPVGADALNEFLE
-869 AEIEKLRT
+869 AEIEKLRN
-877 FLYQNED
+877 FLYQNAEI
-884 VGRSA
+884 GRSA

-909 MRKDST
+909 MRKDAA

-957 RAFDMFIKSRFIQQ
+957 RAFDMFIKSRFIQKA
-971 NGGRFVGITA
+971 GGRFVGITA

-1100 RATAVRNGSVSPEFD
+1100 RATAVRNGTVSPEFD

-1134 NHLLPAY
+1134 NHLLPAW
-1141 VDDQLRDENPD
+1141 VDDQLRDEYPD
-1152 DTEQD
+1152 DEEQASLDDD
-1157 GDLDVTH
+1157 GD
-1164 DVDEYADD
+1164 DD
-1172 TAENAVIQHAY
+1172 IPGDMVHAY
-1183 TDHPNSKAYRSADL
+1183 VDHPNSKAYKAADL